1 MAQSGRPPL
10 DGIRIVDFSRV
21 IAGPMCTQ
29 MLADMGAEVIKIENP
44 DGGDDTRKGAG
55 PRAGGPQGESHF
67 FMAFNRG
74 KKSVAL
80 DFTKPE
86 GQAVVQRLLEKADVL
101 VENFRPG
108 VLKKYGL
115 DYPGLA
121 KKPPKLVYLSI
132 SAYGQTG
139 PLSDRPGYDPVLQAE
154 SGMMSVNG
162 EANGEGLR
170 HAIAIVDTMT
180 AIHSVAAIN
189 AALFART
196 STGKGQHVDL
206 ALYDTALVSL
216 GNMGAYYLIGGEQP
230 RRAGNGHFAS
240 APNSS
245 FETSNGKIYMAVA
258 NQKLF
263 GDTCRALGH
272 PEWITDPRFDTV
284 ANRVANKPE
293 LTRLMEEVL
302 KTDTKENW
310 AHKLRHLPAGPIRT
324 MKEALDEPEV
334 RRRGMLKT
342 YKHSRVGEVPLIG
355 SNYRFSDTP
364 VDDTRPPPALG
375 EHTIEVGEYCFD
387 STALDSIARNDEVG
401 VRGHRRVFREAV
413 GRHSVL
419 GEEPR
424 PYTTRP
430 KPPSKDASASA
441 RSAPAAARSGCI

>member
-1 MAQSGRPPL
+1 MATSGRPPL
-10 DGIRIVDFSRV
+10 SGIRVVDFSRV

-29 MLADMGAEVIKIENP
+29 ILSDMGAEVIKIENP

-55 PRAGGPQGESHF
+55 PRAGGPAGESHF
-67 FMAFNRG
+67 FMAYNRG

-86 GQAVVQRLLEKADVL
+86 GQAIVHKLLASADVM

-108 VLKKYGL
+108 VLKKYGF
-115 DYPGLA
+115 DYASVHEKYPRLI
-121 KKPPKLVYLSI
+121 YLSI

-189 AALFART
+189 AALYARRD
-196 STGKGQHVDL
+196 TGKGQQIDL
-206 ALYDTALVSL
+206 ALYDTALACL
-216 GNMGAYYLIGGEQP
+216 GNMGSYYLIGGEQP

-245 FETSNGKIYMAVA
+245 FETKNGKIYMAVA

-263 GDTCRALGH
+263 TDTCTALGH
-272 PEWITDPRFDTV
+272 PEWVKDPRFGTV
-284 ANRVANKPE
+284 ADRVANKPE
-293 LTRLMEEVL
+293 LTRLMEDVL

-310 AHKLRHLPAGPIRT
+310 AQKLRHLPAGPIRS

-334 RRRGMLKT
+334 KRRGMLKT
-342 YKHSRVGEVPLIG
+342 YQHTKVGPVPIIG
-355 SNYRFSDTP
+355 SNYHFSDTP
-364 VDDTRPPPALG
+364 IDDTRPPPALG
-375 EHTIEVGEYCFD
+375 EHTDQVLRELAGLDAAELV
-387 STALDSIARNDEVG
+387 ALRELKVIA
-401 VRGHRRVFREAV
+401 
-413 GRHSVL
+413 
-419 GEEPR
+419 
-424 PYTTRP
+424 
-430 KPPSKDASASA
+430 
-441 RSAPAAARSGCI
+441 

>member
-1 MAQSGRPPL
+1 MAESGRPPL
-10 DGIRIVDFSRV
+10 SGIRVVDFSRV
-21 IAGPMCTQ
+21 IAGPFCTQ
-29 MLADMGAEVIKIENP
+29 ILSDMGAEIIKIENP

-55 PRAGGPQGESHF
+55 PRAGGEKGESHF
-67 FMAFNRG
+67 FMTYNRG

-80 DFTKPE
+80 DFTKPD
-86 GQAVVQRLLEKADVL
+86 GQAAVLKLLEKADVL

-115 DYPGLA
+115 DYASLH
-121 KKPPKLVYLSI
+121 KKFPRLIYLSV

-170 HAIAIVDTMT
+170 HTIAIVDTMT
-180 AIHSVAAIN
+180 GIHSVAAIN
-189 AALFART
+189 AALYARDAT
-196 STGKGQHVDL
+196 GHGTGKGQNIDL
-206 ALYDTALVSL
+206 ALYDTALACL

-245 FETSNGKIYMAVA
+245 FDTKNGKIYMAVA

-263 GDTCRALGH
+263 IETCKAMGH
-272 PEWITDPRFDTV
+272 PEWVEDPRFTTIQ
-284 ANRVANKPE
+284 ARVANKPE
-293 LTRLMEEVL
+293 LTRIMEEVL

-310 AHKLRHLPAGPIRT
+310 TQKFRHLPAGPIRT

-334 RRRGMLKT
+334 KRRGMLKT
-342 YKHSRVGEVPLIG
+342 YKHARVGDVSMIG

-364 VDDTRPPPALG
+364 VDDTRPSPSLG
-375 EHTIEVGEYCFD
+375 EHTDTVLREVAGMSDAEVA
-387 STALDSIARNDEVG
+387 ALRDKKVIG
-401 VRGHRRVFREAV
+401 
-413 GRHSVL
+413 
-419 GEEPR
+419 
-424 PYTTRP
+424 
-430 KPPSKDASASA
+430 
-441 RSAPAAARSGCI
+441 

>member
-1 MAQSGRPPL
+1 MATSGRPPL
-10 DGIRIVDFSRV
+10 DGIRVIDFSRV

-29 MLADMGAEVIKIENP
+29 MLSDMGAEVIKIENP

-55 PRAGGPQGESHF
+55 PRAGGEQGESHF

-80 DFTKPE
+80 DFTKPD
-86 GQAVVQRLLEKADVL
+86 GQALVHKLLEKADVL

-115 DYPGLA
+115 DYASLA
-121 KKPPKLVYLSI
+121 ARYPKLIYLSI
-132 SAYGQTG
+132 SAYGQSG

-189 AALFART
+189 AALYARRD
-196 STGKGQHVDL
+196 TGKGQQIDL

-216 GNMGAYYLIGGEQP
+216 GNMGAYYLIGGDQP
-230 RRAGNGHFAS
+230 KRAGNGHFAS

-245 FETSNGKIYMAVA
+245 FQTKNGKIYMAVA

-263 GDTCRALGH
+263 TDTCKALGH
-272 PEWITDPRFDTV
+272 PEWATDPRFAALAD
-284 ANRVANKPE
+284 RVANKPE

-302 KTDTKENW
+302 KSDTKENW
-310 AHKLRHLPAGPIRT
+310 AAKLRHLPAGPIRT

-334 RRRGMLKT
+334 KRRGMLKT
-342 YKHSRVGEVPLIG
+342 YKHSKAGDVPIIG
-355 SNYRFSDTP
+355 SNYHFSDTP

-375 EHTIEVGEYCFD
+375 EHTDQVLEGIAGLSAADVA
-387 STALDSIARNDEVG
+387 ALRAKKVIG
-401 VRGHRRVFREAV
+401 
-413 GRHSVL
+413 
-419 GEEPR
+419 
-424 PYTTRP
+424 
-430 KPPSKDASASA
+430 
-441 RSAPAAARSGCI
+441 

>member
-1 MAQSGRPPL
+1 MQPYLAAMAKSGRPPL
-10 DGIRIVDFSRV
+10 EGIRVVDFSRV

-29 MLADMGAEVIKIENP
+29 ILSDMGAEVIKIENP

-55 PRAGGPQGESHF
+55 PRAGGEAGESHF
-67 FMAFNRG
+67 FMTYNRG

-80 DFTKPE
+80 DFTKPA
-86 GQAVVQRLLEKADVL
+86 GQAIVHKLLEKADVM

-115 DYPGLA
+115 DYARLA
-121 KKPPKLVYLSI
+121 ARYPKLIALSI

-196 STGKGQHVDL
+196 STGKGQQIDL
-206 ALYDTALVSL
+206 ALYDTALACL
-216 GNMGAYYLIGGEQP
+216 GNMGSYYLIGGEQP

-245 FETSNGKIYMAVA
+245 FDTSNGKIYMAVA

-263 GDTCRALGH
+263 VDTCKAMGH
-272 PEWITDPRFDTV
+272 PEWATDPRFVTIGQ
-284 ANRVANKPE
+284 RVANKPE

-310 AHKLRHLPAGPIRT
+310 TQKLRHLPAGPIRT

-334 RRRGMLKT
+334 KRRGMLKT
-342 YKHSRVGEVPLIG
+342 YKHARVGDVPLIG
-355 SNYRFSDTP
+355 SNYKFSDTP
-364 VDDTRPPPALG
+364 VDDSRPPPSLG
-375 EHTIEVGEYCFD
+375 QFT
-387 STALDSIARNDEVG
+387 DEVLKGLAG
-401 VRGHRRVFREAV
+401 V
-413 GRHSVL
+413 S
-419 GEEPR
+419 
-424 PYTTRP
+424 
-430 KPPSKDASASA
+430 DAELADLRA
-441 RSAPAAARSGCI
+441 KKIIG

>member
-1 MAQSGRPPL
+1 MDSAAQAALTFGMSTSGRPPL
-10 DGIRIVDFSRV
+10 EGIRVVDFSRV

-29 MLADMGAEVIKIENP
+29 ILSDMGAEVIKIENP

-55 PRAGGPQGESHF
+55 PRAAGESHF
-67 FMAFNRG
+67 FMTFNRG

-86 GQAVVQRLLEKADVL
+86 GQAVVHKLLAQADVM

-108 VLKKYGL
+108 VLKRYGL
-115 DYPGLA
+115 DYKSIGEKYPRLIC
-121 KKPPKLVYLSI
+121 LSI

-162 EANGEGLR
+162 EADGEGLR

-196 STGKGQHVDL
+196 GTGKGQHIDL

-216 GNMGAYYLIGGEQP
+216 GNMGSYYLIGGEQP

-240 APNSS
+240 APNNS
-245 FETSNGKIYMAVA
+245 FQTKNGKIYMAVA

-263 GDTCRALGH
+263 ADTCKALGH
-272 PEWITDPRFDTV
+272 PEWATDPRFAQLAD
-284 ANRVANKPE
+284 RVANKAE
-293 LTRLMEEVL
+293 LTRLMEGVL
-302 KTDTKENW
+302 ETDTKENW

-342 YKHSRVGEVPLIG
+342 YQHSKAGEVPIIG

-375 EHTIEVGEYCFD
+375 EHTDRVLATLAG
-387 STALDSIARNDEVG
+387 LD
-401 VRGHRRVFREAV
+401 
-413 GRHSVL
+413 
-419 GEEPR
+419 
-424 PYTTRP
+424 
-430 KPPSKDASASA
+430 
-441 RSAPAAARSGCI
+441 AAAIAVLRQKKVVG

>member
-1 MAQSGRPPL
+1 MRIGWTARRLQPYPAVMSKSGRPPL
-10 DGIRIVDFSRV
+10 DGIRVIDFSRV

-29 MLADMGAEVIKIENP
+29 MLSDMGAEVIKIENP

-55 PRAGGPQGESHF
+55 PRAGGANGESHF

-86 GQAVVQRLLEKADVL
+86 GQAIVHKLLADADVL

-108 VLKKYGL
+108 VLKKYGF
-115 DYPGLA
+115 DYASVAA
-121 KKPPKLVYLSI
+121 KYPKLIYLSI

-189 AALFART
+189 AALYARRD
-196 STGKGQHVDL
+196 TGKGQQIDL

-245 FETSNGKIYMAVA
+245 FETANGKIYMAVA

-263 GDTCRALGH
+263 GDTCKALGH
-272 PEWITDPRFDTV
+272 PEWVTDPRFDTV

-302 KTDTKENW
+302 TTDTKENW
-310 AHKLRHLPAGPIRT
+310 AQKLRHLPAGPIRT

-334 RRRGMLKT
+334 KRRGMLKT
-342 YKHSRVGEVPLIG
+342 YKHGRVGDVPLIG
-355 SNYRFSDTP
+355 SNFHFSDTP
-364 VDDTRPPPALG
+364 VDDTRPPPSLG
-375 EHTIEVGEYCFD
+375 EHTDQVLTELAGLGAAE
-387 STALDSIARNDEVG
+387 IASL
-401 VRGHRRVFREAV
+401 REKKIV
-413 GRHSVL
+413 
-419 GEEPR
+419 
-424 PYTTRP
+424 
-430 KPPSKDASASA
+430 D
-441 RSAPAAARSGCI
+441 

>member
-1 MAQSGRPPL
+1 MATSGRPPL
-10 DGIRIVDFSRV
+10 SGIRVVDFSRV

-29 MLADMGAEVIKIENP
+29 ILSDMGAEVIKIENP

-55 PRAGGPQGESHF
+55 PRQGGESHF
-67 FMAFNRG
+67 FMTYNRG
-74 KKSVAL
+74 KQSVAL

-86 GQAVVQRLLEKADVL
+86 GQAVVMKLLESADVL
-101 VENFRPG
+101 VQNFRPG
-108 VLKKYGL
+108 VPRKYGF
-115 DYPGLA
+115 DYESLHEKFPRLI
-121 KKPPKLVYLSI
+121 YLSI

-189 AALFART
+189 AALYART
-196 STGKGQHVDL
+196 TTGRGQHVDL
-206 ALYDTALVSL
+206 ALYDTALSAL
-216 GNMGAYYLIGGEQP
+216 GNMGSYYLIGGEQP

-245 FETSNGKIYMAVA
+245 FDTSNGKIYMAVA

-263 GDTCRALGH
+263 VATCKALGH
-272 PEWITDPRFDTV
+272 PEWATDPRFAALAD
-284 ANRVANKPE
+284 RVANKPE
-293 LTRLMEEVL
+293 LTRMMEDVL

-334 RRRGMLKT
+334 KRRGMLKT
-342 YKHSRVGEVPLIG
+342 YKHRRVGDVPMIG

-364 VDDTRPPPALG
+364 VDDSRPPPSLG
-375 EHTIEVGEYCFD
+375 EHTETVLKEIAGLADADVK
-387 STALDSIARNDEVG
+387 AL
-401 VRGHRRVFREAV
+401 REKKV
-413 GRHSVL
+413 IG
-419 GEEPR
+419 
-424 PYTTRP
+424 
-430 KPPSKDASASA
+430 
-441 RSAPAAARSGCI
+441 

>member
-1 MAQSGRPPL
+1 MATSGRPPL
-10 DGIRIVDFSRV
+10 SGIRVVDFSRV

-29 MLADMGAEVIKIENP
+29 ILSDMGAEVIKIENP

-55 PRAGGPQGESHF
+55 PRKGGESHF
-67 FMAFNRG
+67 FMTFNRG

-86 GQAVVQRLLEKADVL
+86 GQAIVHKLLASADVL

-108 VLKKYGL
+108 VLKKYGF
-115 DYPGLA
+115 DYPGIHA
-121 KKPPKLVYLSI
+121 RYPKLIYLSI
-132 SAYGQTG
+132 SAYGQSG

-170 HAIAIVDTMT
+170 HAIAVVDTMT

-196 STGKGQHVDL
+196 STGNGQHIDL
-206 ALYDTALVSL
+206 ALYDTALACL
-216 GNMGAYYLIGGEQP
+216 GNMGSYYLIGGEQP

-245 FETSNGKIYMAVA
+245 FDTSNGKIYMAVA

-263 GDTCRALGH
+263 VATCKALGH
-272 PEWITDPRFDTV
+272 PEWATDPRFAALAD
-284 ANRVANKPE
+284 RVANKPE
-293 LTRLMEEVL
+293 LTRLMEDVL

-310 AHKLRHLPAGPIRT
+310 AQKLRHLPAGPIRT

-334 RRRGMLKT
+334 KRRGMLKT
-342 YKHSRVGEVPLIG
+342 YKHTRVGEVPIIG

-364 VDDTRPPPALG
+364 VDDTHPPPSLG
-375 EHTIEVGEYCFD
+375 EHTDTVLREVAGMSEAEV
-387 STALDSIARNDEVG
+387 TALRDKKVIG
-401 VRGHRRVFREAV
+401 
-413 GRHSVL
+413 
-419 GEEPR
+419 
-424 PYTTRP
+424 
-430 KPPSKDASASA
+430 
-441 RSAPAAARSGCI
+441 

>member
-86 GQAVVQRLLEKADVL
+86 GQAVVLRLLEKADVL

-121 KKPPKLVYLSI
+121 KKHPKLIYLSI

-196 STGKGQHVDL
+196 STGKGQHIDL

-342 YKHSRVGEVPLIG
+342 YKHSKVGEVPLIG

-375 EHTIEVGEYCFD
+375 EHTEQVLKDLAGYDAAEIA
-387 STALDSIARNDEVG
+387 AL
-401 VRGHRRVFREAV
+401 REKKIVA
-413 GRHSVL
+413 
-419 GEEPR
+419 
-424 PYTTRP
+424 
-430 KPPSKDASASA
+430 
-441 RSAPAAARSGCI
+441 

>member
-1 MAQSGRPPL
+1 MQPYLAAMAKSGRPPL
-10 DGIRIVDFSRV
+10 EGIRVVDFSRV

-29 MLADMGAEVIKIENP
+29 ILSDMGAEVIKIENP

-55 PRAGGPQGESHF
+55 PRAGGEAGESHF
-67 FMAFNRG
+67 FMTYNRG

-80 DFTKPE
+80 DFTKPA
-86 GQAVVQRLLEKADVL
+86 GQAIVHKLLEKADVM

-115 DYPGLA
+115 DYASLA
-121 KKPPKLVYLSI
+121 ARYPKLIALSI

-196 STGKGQHVDL
+196 STGKGQQIDL
-206 ALYDTALVSL
+206 ALYDTALACL
-216 GNMGAYYLIGGEQP
+216 GNMGSYYLIGGEQP

-245 FETSNGKIYMAVA
+245 FDTSNGKIYMAVA

-263 GDTCRALGH
+263 VDTCKAMGH
-272 PEWITDPRFDTV
+272 PEWATDPRFVTIGQ
-284 ANRVANKPE
+284 RVANKPD

-310 AHKLRHLPAGPIRT
+310 TQKLRHLPAGPIRT

-334 RRRGMLKT
+334 KRRGMLKT
-342 YKHSRVGEVPLIG
+342 YKHVRVGDVPLIG
-355 SNYRFSDTP
+355 SNYKFSDTP
-364 VDDTRPPPALG
+364 VDDSRPPPSLG
-375 EHTIEVGEYCFD
+375 QFT
-387 STALDSIARNDEVG
+387 DEVLKGLTG
-401 VRGHRRVFREAV
+401 V
-413 GRHSVL
+413 S
-419 GEEPR
+419 
-424 PYTTRP
+424 
-430 KPPSKDASASA
+430 DAELADLRA
-441 RSAPAAARSGCI
+441 KKIIG

>member
-1 MAQSGRPPL
+1 
-10 DGIRIVDFSRV
+10 
-21 IAGPMCTQ
+21 MCTQ
-29 MLADMGAEVIKIENP
+29 ILSDMGAEVIKIENP

-55 PRAGGPQGESHF
+55 PRAGGEAGESHF
-67 FMAFNRG
+67 FMTYNRG

-80 DFTKPE
+80 DFTKPA
-86 GQAVVQRLLEKADVL
+86 GQAIVHKLLEKADVM

-115 DYPGLA
+115 DYARLA
-121 KKPPKLVYLSI
+121 ARYPKLIALSI

-196 STGKGQHVDL
+196 STGKGQQIDL
-206 ALYDTALVSL
+206 ALYDTALACL
-216 GNMGAYYLIGGEQP
+216 GNMGSYYLIGGEQP

-245 FETSNGKIYMAVA
+245 FDTSNGKIYMAVA

-263 GDTCRALGH
+263 VDTCKAMGH
-272 PEWITDPRFDTV
+272 PEWATDPRFVTIGQ
-284 ANRVANKPE
+284 RVANKPE

-310 AHKLRHLPAGPIRT
+310 TQKLRHLPAGPIRT

-334 RRRGMLKT
+334 KRRGMLKT
-342 YKHSRVGEVPLIG
+342 YKHVRVGDVPLIG
-355 SNYRFSDTP
+355 SNYKFSDTP
-364 VDDTRPPPALG
+364 VDDSRPPPSLG
-375 EHTIEVGEYCFD
+375 QFT
-387 STALDSIARNDEVG
+387 DEVLKGLTG
-401 VRGHRRVFREAV
+401 V
-413 GRHSVL
+413 S
-419 GEEPR
+419 
-424 PYTTRP
+424 
-430 KPPSKDASASA
+430 DAELADLRA
-441 RSAPAAARSGCI
+441 KKIIG